1 MTMKIACVGLTI
13 SFLFIGQTAFAQSA
27 TEAANEAVVVQTQAQ
42 NQTQSQNQAQ
52 TQTMPLSAS
61 KQATAPRRVK
71 IVREALPEQRSATR
85 KVNKVRVIHTANLS
99 ASQMSVYRPKHKPK
113 TTPNLYRD

>member
-42 NQTQSQNQAQ
+42 N
-52 TQTMPLSAS
+52 
-61 KQATAPRRVK
+61 
-71 IVREALPEQRSATR
+71 
-85 KVNKVRVIHTANLS
+85 
-99 ASQMSVYRPKHKPK
+99 SQMSVYRPKHKPK